1 MRILYI
7 HQYFVPPDGP
17 GVTRSYELAR
27 RLIAKGHRVCMITS
41 SADLPDHYRNLKSR
55 VVRMEIAGIPLV
67 IIDMPYR
74 NEMTFGERMRV
85 FLLFAVLASIQAL
98 RQPAD
103 VVFASST
110 PLTIAIPGMVA
121 KLWHR
126 IPMVFEV
133 RDLWPE
139 LPIAVGALRNPLA
152 RGMARALEWLA
163 YHASAQIVALS
174 PGMAEGVQKRGIAPE
189 KITVIPNSCDVE
201 LFDVPAPRGQR
212 IRDCLPSLAEGQP
225 LILYAGTFNFV
236 NGLGYLVDIAAA
248 MRDIAPEA
256 RFLLVGTGAK
266 RGEIIDK
273 AQSLGVLDNTMWVW
287 DPLPKLEM
295 PDVLAAATVA
305 TSLFIPLQPI
315 WNNSANKFFDALA
328 AGKPIAIN
336 YGGWQAAL
344 LKESGA
350 GIVLPADDPMR
361 AAQLLASFVRDPH
374 RLSRASAAAREL
386 ARTHFHRDMMACK
399 LETTLRQAVN
409 GR

>member
-1 MRILYI
+1 
-7 HQYFVPPDGP
+7 
-17 GVTRSYELAR
+17 
-27 RLIAKGHRVCMITS
+27 
-41 SADLPDHYRNLKSR
+41 
-55 VVRMEIAGIPLV
+55 
-67 IIDMPYR
+67 MPYR

-273 AQSLGVLDNTMWVW
+273 AQSLGVLDNTLWVW

>member
-350 GIVLPADDPMR
+350 GIVLPANDPMR